1 MAAGD
6 GGSGAAG
13 PSSAL
18 RRWTDK
24 VSVAT
29 LWAIAATMAVFYV
42 TLGFLAVNNWQNAA
56 LSLQVVHLIGIGIA
70 FTVLVWG
77 FWGAA
82 VGTTAACLTT
92 LMVTIV
98 AGRLSL
104 ESHLPFAR
112 APFMFE
118 CLLFIGLGWMCLRFL
133 DRETVEEIADRRQL
147 ERLEEEYLEL
157 AIQFGKR
164 EELHK
169 VLVKKQE
176 RVRQLEAMGAR
187 LRGGHASIP
196 EAVQLCLN
204 ELVQVV
210 GKGEAEVILYTAHGV
225 ARHPKGGAPLEI
237 DNGRDEIDR
246 WLEEHRTALLVNNL
260 THDVRF
266 TSGFSKT
273 RQIVSLVA
281 VPLSWEAE
289 LKGTLRLTSVVPQA
303 FSHEDLRFASE
314 AAALLTPLVFRTG

>member
-1 MAAGD
+1 M
-6 GGSGAAG
+6 SGTG
-13 PSSAL
+13 PTESTL

-24 VSVAT
+24 VSGAT
-29 LWAIAATMAVFYV
+29 LWAIAATLGVFLL
-42 TLGFLAVNNWQNAA
+42 TLGFLAVNTWQNAG

-70 FTVLVWG
+70 FATLVWG

-82 VGTTAACLTT
+82 VSTTAACLVT
-92 LMVTIV
+92 LGVTVI

-104 ESHLPFAR
+104 ESHVPFAR
-112 APFMFE
+112 PPFLFE
-118 CLLFIGLGWMCLRFL
+118 CLMFVGLGWMCLRFL
-133 DRETVEEIADRRQL
+133 EREAVEEIADRRQL
-147 ERLEEEYLEL
+147 ERLEEEYLEM

-169 VLVKKQE
+169 VLLKKQE
-176 RVRQLEAMGAR
+176 RVRQLEAMGSR
-187 LRGGHASIP
+187 LRSGGASLP
-196 EAVQLCLN
+196 EAVQLCLG

-210 GKGEAEVILYTAHGV
+210 GKGEAEVILYTPRGV
-225 ARHPKGGAPLEI
+225 VRHPKGGSPMEI
-237 DNGRDEIDR
+237 ESGRDEIDR

-266 TSGFSKT
+266 TSGFGKT

-281 VPLSWEAE
+281 VPLSWEGE

-303 FSHEDLRFASE
+303 FTHEDLRFASD
-314 AAALLTPLVFRTG
+314 AAALLVPLAFRTG

>member
-1 MAAGD
+1 MTAAARPD
-6 GGSGAAG
+6 ANI
-13 PSSAL
+13 

-24 VSVAT
+24 VSSAA
-29 LWAIAATMAVFYV
+29 LWGIAATLAVFYV
-42 TLGFLAVNNWQNAA
+42 TLGLLAVNTWQNAG
-56 LSLQVVHLIGIGIA
+56 LSLQVVHLIGIGVA
-70 FTVLVWG
+70 FAVLIWG

-82 VGTTAACLTT
+82 ASTAGACVTT
-92 LMVTIV
+92 LAVTIV

-104 ESHLPFAR
+104 ESHAAFAR
-112 APFMFE
+112 SPFLFE
-118 CLLFIGLGWMCLRFL
+118 CLMFCGLGWMCLRFL
-133 DRETVEEIADRRQL
+133 ERETVEEIADRRQL

-169 VLVKKQE
+169 VLLKKAE
-176 RVRQLEAMGAR
+176 RVRLLETMAAR
-187 LRGGHASIP
+187 LRGGDASIP

-204 ELVQVV
+204 ELTQVV
-210 GKGEAEVILYTAHGV
+210 GKGEAEVMLYTERGV
-225 ARHPKGGAPLEI
+225 TRHPKGGAPMDI

-266 TSGFSKT
+266 TQGFSKT

-281 VPLSWEAE
+281 VPLSWDGV
-289 LKGTLRLTSVVPQA
+289 LQGTLRLTSVVPQA

-314 AAALLTPLVFRTG
+314 AAGLLTPLVFRPS

>member
-1 MAAGD
+1 VNAAAHPD
-6 GGSGAAG
+6 SV
-13 PSSAL
+13 L

-24 VSVAT
+24 VSGAT
-29 LWAIAATMAVFYV
+29 LWAIAVTLAVFYL
-42 TLGFLAVNNWQNAA
+42 TLGFLAINTWQNAA
-56 LSLQVVHLIGIGIA
+56 LSLQVVNLIGIGIA
-70 FTVLVWG
+70 FAVLVWG

-82 VGTTAACLTT
+82 ASTTAACLTT
-92 LMVTIV
+92 LAVTVV

-104 ESHLPFAR
+104 ESHVPFAR
-112 APFMFE
+112 SPFIVE
-118 CLLFIGLGWMCLRFL
+118 CLMFCGLGWLCLRFL
-133 DRETVEEIADRRQL
+133 EREAVEEIADRRQL

-169 VLVKKQE
+169 VLLKKQE

-187 LRGGHASIP
+187 LRGGEATVP

-204 ELVQVV
+204 ELIQVV
-210 GKGEAEVILYTAHGV
+210 GKGEAEVILYTPRGV
-225 ARHPKGGAPLEI
+225 TRHPKGGAPMEI

-266 TSGFSKT
+266 TQGFGKT

-281 VPLSWEAE
+281 VPLTADGE
-289 LKGTLRLTSVVPQA
+289 LRGTLRLTSVVPQA
-303 FSHEDLRFASE
+303 FTHEDLRFASE
-314 AAALLTPLVFRTG
+314 AASLLLPLVFRPG